1 MKQNDIYYRYLEEL
15 NNENIELLNSKEYRL
30 GKKILNIKNHN
41 FIEMLKEYILRKK
54 VEKYNGKNI
63 KVNNNTHKISS
74 DKKIVVYTC
83 ITGGY
88 DDVQEPFYSNP
99 NVDYII
105 YTDLKIKTEKWKYKV
120 IPENI
125 KLINDNIIINRYI
138 KFKMHELFS
147 NYDYAIYIDGN
158 VKIIGD
164 VTKLIEKIN
173 NKSGLALHSHNCRNC
188 AYNEAQVCVLK
199 KKGVKNKIQ
208 DLIRKMK
215 LEKFPTKYGLFE
227 ANVIA
232 VDLKNENAKK
242 IMNDWY
248 NIFKESECYR
258 DQIILPYVLWKNNLK
273 FEDVGNL
280 GENMHLNPILRKIK
294 HK

>member
-30 GKKILNIKNHN
+30 GKKILNIKNNN
-41 FIEMLKEYILRKK
+41 FMEMLKEYILRKK

>member
-1 MKQNDIYYRYLEEL
+1 M
-15 NNENIELLNSKEYRL
+15 
-30 GKKILNIKNHN
+30 
-41 FIEMLKEYILRKK
+41 
-54 VEKYNGKNI
+54 
-63 KVNNNTHKISS
+63 
-74 DKKIVVYTC
+74 
-83 ITGGY
+83 
-88 DDVQEPFYSNP
+88 
-99 NVDYII
+99 
-105 YTDLKIKTEKWKYKV
+105 
-120 IPENI
+120 
-125 KLINDNIIINRYI
+125 
-138 KFKMHELFS
+138 
-147 NYDYAIYIDGN
+147 
-158 VKIIGD
+158 
-164 VTKLIEKIN
+164 
-173 NKSGLALHSHNCRNC
+173 
-188 AYNEAQVCVLK
+188 CVLK